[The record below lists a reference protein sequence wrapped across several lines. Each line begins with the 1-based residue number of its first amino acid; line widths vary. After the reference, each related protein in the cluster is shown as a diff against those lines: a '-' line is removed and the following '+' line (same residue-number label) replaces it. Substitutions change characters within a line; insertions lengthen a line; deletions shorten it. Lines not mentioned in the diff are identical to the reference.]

1 MKTTPPARR
10 VNLTAL
16 AFVAAMAATA
26 GMARADAGAPLPL
39 CSENGLPFYAVSY
52 FGPATA
58 GAAPTVTLS
67 QVTIAGATTTSAQTW
82 TAQSATSPN
91 YPNPD
96 AVASG
101 ASVAAGMGKDGYIYA
116 LRAVD
121 GDLWTGAT
129 PNAWRADFRRYQ
141 LLRYG
146 TAGVSNLGIVTGLGT
161 YWTNPNDSTTA
172 ITGAVDARFDNF
184 NAADVNPRDGLLYV
198 AMFRTGGA
206 LNQIH
211 KIDVNTTPPSYKGTL
226 TLTSNIPGLSSGDF
240 AIDASGQFAYGIAV
254 SGTTVASYKINL
266 ASGAVET
273 LNANAGFTF
282 ATGGAARLADGSIA
296 LYGPSV
302 VQILNTT
309 TGNLGPM
316 MAGPPS
322 VSSDA
327 AACLAALPPAA
338 TPVPALEWWGLTG
351 LASLL
356 AGLGLWRQRR
366 RG

>member
-1 MKTTPPARR
+1 
-10 VNLTAL
+10 
-16 AFVAAMAATA
+16 MAAA
-26 GMARADAGAPLPL
+26 GDPLPL
-39 CSENGLPFYAVSY
+39 CGTTGQSFYSISY
-52 FGPATA
+52 FGVAAP
-58 GAAPTVTLS
+58 AAPTVALRQVNIASSSTSNTLVWNG
-67 QVTIAGATTTSAQTW
+67 QDDA
-82 TAQSATSPN
+82 SPN

-96 AVASG
+96 AARSG
-101 ASVAAGMGKDGYIYA
+101 ATVAAGMGKDGYIYA
-116 LRAVD
+116 LRAVE
-121 GDLWTGAT
+121 GDLWTAPT

-172 ITGAVDARFDNF
+172 ITGAVDARLTNF
-184 NAADVNPRDGLLYV
+184 NAADVNPVDGLLYV

-206 LNQIH
+206 LNRIH
-211 KIDVNTTPPSYKGTL
+211 KIDVTTTPPSYVGTL
-226 TLTSNIPGLSSGDF
+226 TLTSNIPGASSGDF

-254 SGTTVASYKINL
+254 SGTTVASYRINL
-266 ASGAVET
+266 ASGVVDT
-273 LNANAGFTF
+273 LNANAGFTL

-316 MAGPPS
+316 MAGPAS

-338 TPVPALEWWGLTG
+338 TPVPALEWWGLSG

>member
-1 MKTTPPARR
+1 
-10 VNLTAL
+10 
-16 AFVAAMAATA
+16 MAAA
-26 GMARADAGAPLPL
+26 GDPLPL
-39 CSENGLPFYAVSY
+39 CGTTGQSFYSISY
-52 FGPATA
+52 FGATA
-58 GAAPTVTLS
+58 PAAPTVALR
-67 QVTIAGATTTSAQTW
+67 QVAIAGSSTSNTLVWNGQDDA
-82 TAQSATSPN
+82 SPN

-96 AVASG
+96 AARSG
-101 ASVAAGMGKDGYIYA
+101 ATVAAGMGKDGYIYA
-116 LRAVD
+116 LRAVE

-161 YWTNPNDSTTA
+161 YWTNPNDPDTA
-172 ITGAVDARFDNF
+172 ITGAVDARFSNF

-211 KIDVNTTPPSYKGTL
+211 KIDVTTTPPSYVGTL
-226 TLTSNIPGLSSGDF
+226 TLTSNIPGASSGDF

-254 SGTTVASYKINL
+254 SRTTVASYRINL
-266 ASGAVET
+266 DSGVVDI
-273 LNANAGFTF
+273 LNSSVGPTA

-296 LYGPSV
+296 LYGPRV
-302 VQILNTT
+302 VQILDTS
-309 TGNLGPM
+309 TGRLGSV
-316 MAGPPS
+316 MAGPDS
-322 VSSDA
+322 ESSDA
-327 AACLAALPPAA
+327 AACLAALPSAA
-338 TPVPALEWWGLTG
+338 TPVPALEWWGLSG

-356 AGLGLWRQRR
+356 AGLGLWRQRH